1 MQEFV
6 GKVDKKL
13 FGAGSKSEH
22 DAIMLETTEGAFVLR
37 RVGGNPFSDPQVD
50 QLLGKTIRCQAEK
63 SDYTLTMSDWTVLN
77 NDSSH
82 QAEDRDPLSPKVSD
96 RS

>member
-6 GKVDKKL
+6 GKVTKQL

-22 DAIMLETTEGAFVLR
+22 DAIMLETNEGAFVLR
-37 RVGGNPFSDPQVD
+37 RMGGNPFSDPQVD

-63 SDYTLTMSDWTVLN
+63 SDYTLTMSDWTVLK
-77 NDSSH
+77 DDPGH
-82 QAEDRDPLSPKVSD
+82 LAEDSGPARP
-96 RS
+96 